1 MKTTVKDLVVLR
13 GTEGIGL
20 MVSVPFREA
29 EDVQKL
35 QESIRRGKT
44 LEVEIKPLSKART
57 LSANNYYWQ
66 LCDEIAKKLSQ
77 EKVYYSKEDV
87 YREAIKDCGPYRN
100 YHFMDKESLEY
111 MIKGWTAG
119 RVGRIVIV
127 TGDYEADFYL
137 GSREYNR
144 EQMSRLIDCLLAM
157 AEEQGVKLRPRA
169 DIEEMLN
176 KWGNKDDSKSKADT
190 A

>member
-1 MKTTVKDLVVLR
+1 MKTIIQDLVVSR

-20 MVSVPFREA
+20 MLSVPVREA
-29 EDVQKL
+29 EEVKQLQKQL
-35 QESIRRGKT
+35 DKGKS
-44 LEVEIKPLSKART
+44 LEVEIKPLTKART
-57 LSANNYYWQ
+57 LSANNYCWH

-100 YHFMDKESLEY
+100 YHFMDRESLEY

-119 RVGRIVIV
+119 RIGRIVIV
-127 TGDYEADFYL
+127 TGDYEADFYI

-157 AEEQGVKLRPRA
+157 AEEQGVKLRPRS
-169 DIEEMLN
+169 DIEEMLD
-176 KWGNKDDSKSKADT
+176 KWGSKYG
-190 A
+190 

>member
-1 MKTTVKDLVVLR
+1 M
-13 GTEGIGL
+13 
-20 MVSVPFREA
+20 
-29 EDVQKL
+29 
-35 QESIRRGKT
+35 
-44 LEVEIKPLSKART
+44 
-57 LSANNYYWQ
+57 
-66 LCDEIAKKLSQ
+66 SQ

-87 YREAIKDCGPYRN
+87 YRETIKDCGPYRN